1 MYRQLMKALALL
13 AFAAL
18 TSASHAAE
26 AESPGRAGRISLVQ
40 GQVSL
45 GGDVGSAAE
54 GALLNWPVTSNNQI
68 STARGA
74 RAEFRVGSTA
84 VRLDGDSAMDI
95 VVLDDDVLQLR
106 LHYGSASVKVRNAEL
121 VRGFE
126 LSTPQGRVRLQ
137 DVATFR
143 VDADRRPDTT
153 LVNVFDGAVLV
164 EGGGASLTVRAGRR
178 AELQNDELHTG
189 LAVRDGFDDWA
200 ALRDQRDD
208 RVNSTRYVS
217 QETTGYEELDQ
228 YGSWASN
235 NEYGAIW
242 TPRTVGVNWAP
253 YRDGRWAWVAPW
265 GWTWVDNAPWGY
277 APFHYGRWV
286 MVGHRWCW
294 APGRM
299 ASRPVWAPALVGWVG
314 GGNWQLSFNIGG
326 SHRRGPAMG
335 WYPLSP
341 RDAFVPGY
349 RARAEHVRQINAY
362 VRNDHDDRRDDRRGD
377 RRDDR
382 RDDRRGGHQRDG
394 MTVVPHGQFGNRG
407 SFAVP
412 TAPKALVQP
421 TELRSAPTS
430 TAPVVQGPPL
440 PPPMLR
446 APGTRPEFRPESGN
460 GNRHEGRPETRR
472 DRDDAPAAAPRT
484 PARPLSEQAAPVQQP
499 VTPTL
504 QVSPAQPAVVPTP
517 AATVRPPRDHRP
529 DQRNDQREDRR
540 QEPRTEHRQPAQV
553 QPQPQPAAATPQAAA
568 PAVVMPPPLL
578 RRDPERAQP
587 APRVV
592 TPAVEAPR
600 AIPEKQEPRAP
611 AARPEKQEQRQEQRQ
626 EKQEKRDKTDGS
638 QDRNER
644 AGRNS
649 ER

>member
-13 AFAAL
+13 ALAAL
-18 TSASHAAE
+18 TQAAY
-26 AESPGRAGRISLVQ
+26 AFDADTPGRAGRISLVQ
-40 GQVSL
+40 GQVSIS
-45 GGDVGSAAE
+45 GAVGTAAE
-54 GALLNWPVTSNNQI
+54 GALLNWPLTSDNQI
-68 STARGA
+68 STARDA

-95 VVLDDDVLQLR
+95 VVLDDDNLQLR
-106 LHYGSASVKVRNAEL
+106 LHYGSASIRVRNPEL

-164 EGGGASLTVRAGRR
+164 EGGGASVTLRAGRR
-178 AELQNDELHTG
+178 AELGDNDLHTG

-228 YGSWASN
+228 YGSWTN
-235 NEYGAIW
+235 NSEYGAIW
-242 TPRTVGVNWAP
+242 IPRSVGVNWAP

-294 APGRM
+294 APGRL
-299 ASRPVWAPALVGWVG
+299 ATRPVWAPALVGWVG
-314 GGNWQLSFNIGG
+314 GANWQLSFNIGG
-326 SHRRGPAMG
+326 SQRRGPAMG

-341 RDAFVPGY
+341 REAYVPGY
-349 RARAEHVRQINAY
+349 RARPEHVRQINAY
-362 VRNDHDDRRDDRRGD
+362 VRDDHDGRRDDRRGD
-377 RRDDR
+377 RRDGR
-382 RDDRRGGHQRDG
+382 QHEGL
-394 MTVVPHGQFGNRG
+394 TVVPHGQFGNRG
-407 SFAVP
+407 SFVVP

-421 TELRSAPTS
+421 NELRHAPS
-430 TAPVVQGPPL
+430 TAAPVVQGPL

-446 APGTRPEFRPESGN
+446 APTARPEFRPESNN
-460 GNRHEGRPETRR
+460 GTRHAPRPETRR
-472 DRDDAPAAAPRT
+472 DRDDAPAAAPRV
-484 PARPLSEQAAPVQQP
+484 PSRPQHEPAAPVQQP
-499 VTPTL
+499 AAPVQQVAPGQPTV
-504 QVSPAQPAVVPTP
+504 QQPAN
-517 AATVRPPRDHRP
+517 TVRPPRDHRP
-529 DQRNDQREDRR
+529 DQRNDQRNDERR
-540 QEPRTEHRQPAQV
+540 EPRPEQRPPAPAQA
-553 QPQPQPAAATPQAAA
+553 QPVESKPQPALAL
-568 PAVVMPPPLL
+568 PPPML
-578 RRDPERAQP
+578 RHEPERAQP
-587 APRVV
+587 APRAV

-600 AIPEKQEPRAP
+600 AAPDRQEPRSQGNRAEKQE
-611 AARPEKQEQRQEQRQ
+611 RQ
-626 EKQEKRDKTDGS
+626 EKPEKAEKRDKTDVQ

-644 AGRNS
+644 AGRNA